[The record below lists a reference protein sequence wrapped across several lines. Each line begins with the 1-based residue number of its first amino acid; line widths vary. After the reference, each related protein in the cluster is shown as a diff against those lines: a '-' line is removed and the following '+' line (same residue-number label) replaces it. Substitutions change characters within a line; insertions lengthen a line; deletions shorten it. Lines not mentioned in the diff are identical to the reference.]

1 MNMISGPVLL
11 VEDNDDEVF
20 LMLRSFKKNNFANNV
35 IVASDGE
42 EALDYLLGRNGKE
55 ILRPVLI
62 LMDLKLP
69 RLNGFDVLREIRK
82 SNLTILTPVVILTS
96 SSEKKD
102 IVQSYNLGVNS
113 YVRKPVDFKEFA
125 NLVGHLGKY
134 WLILNRLPLSKH

>member
-82 SNLTILTPVVILTS
+82 SNLTILAPVVILTS
-96 SSEKKD
+96 SSEEKD

-113 YVRKPVDFKEFA
+113 YVRKPVDFNEFA
-125 NLVGHLGKY
+125 NLVGHLCKY

>member
-82 SNLTILTPVVILTS
+82 SNLTILAPVVILTS
-96 SSEKKD
+96 SSEEKD

-125 NLVGHLGKY
+125 NLVGHLCKY